1 MHTTASS
8 PAAGSPAAG
17 SPAAL
22 KYLWISVGALGACVL
37 ALGGTLL
44 AQKLPGDAP
53 QAAPAAPQ
61 VIEEK
66 APPALARQAQ
76 PAPDSRANRVL
87 PVAQAPAPVC
97 ASCGRVESVQPV
109 AQAAPAT
116 GVGAVAGG
124 VLGGVLGNQIGK
136 GSGRTAATVLGA
148 VGGGYVGHQVEQ
160 RTRTTTVY
168 QMRVRMDDGSLRTF
182 TRAQPVAEGT
192 PVRVEGKGFRVDD
205 RAAAGAQPV
214 YVSDRNY

>member
-8 PAAGSPAAG
+8 PAAGSPATG

-76 PAPDSRANRVL
+76 SAPDSRANRVL
-87 PVAQAPAPVC
+87 PVAQAPAPFC

-124 VLGGVLGNQIGK
+124 